1 MVILFRY
8 IVLTLF
14 YSINNRGIFI
24 FSCLILKVVKFTPE
38 HKGVKL
44 EFNQVE
50 INKFKEG
57 DVKTFELIFSSYYKA
72 LVNYANT
79 ILNDADE
86 AEDIVQQVYIMLW
99 EKRLV
104 LEVHTSLRAFLYKS
118 VYNACLNKIKQQKV
132 RSEYAKVV
140 QLNSNIEYQ
149 HEKLVEKE
157 LQKKIDDAIDL
168 LPEQCS
174 KIFKMSRFEQL
185 KYQEIADQL
194 GLSIK
199 TIENQMGK
207 ALKILREQLKEYLPL
222 LIICLTKIVS

>member
-1 MVILFRY
+1 MSY
-8 IVLTLF
+8 IK
-14 YSINNRGIFI
+14 SA
-24 FSCLILKVVKFTPE
+24 KFTPK

-57 DVKTFELIFSSYYKA
+57 DIKSFESIFNAYYKA
-72 LVNYANT
+72 LVGYANT
-79 ILNDADE
+79 MLNDIDE
-86 AEDIVQQVYIMLW
+86 AEDRVQQVYIMLW
-99 EKRLV
+99 EKRTV
-104 LEVHTSLRAFLYKS
+104 IEIHTSLRAFLYKA
-118 VYNACLNKIKQQKV
+118 VHNACLNKIKQQKV
-132 RSEYAKVV
+132 RSEYAKVI
-140 QLNSNIEYQ
+140 QLNNNSDYQ
-149 HEKLVEKE
+149 YEKLEEKE
-157 LQKKIDDAIDL
+157 LQKKIEYAIDL

>member
-1 MVILFRY
+1 ME
-8 IVLTLF
+8 
-14 YSINNRGIFI
+14 INQDEI
-24 FSCLILKVVKFTPE
+24 LILKE
-38 HKGVKL
+38 G
-44 EFNQVE
+44 E
-50 INKFKEG
+50 IGN
-57 DVKTFELIFSSYYKA
+57 FELIFHKYYMA

-79 ILNDADE
+79 ILNDIE
-86 AEDIVQQVYIMLW
+86 ESEDQVQQIYIMLW
-99 EKRLV
+99 EKRAII
-104 LEVHTSLRAFLYKS
+104 EIHTSLRAFLYKA
-118 VYNACLNKIKQQKV
+118 VHNACLNKIKQQKV
-132 RSEYAKVV
+132 RSEYAKEI
-140 QLNSNIEYQ
+140 QLNNNSDYQ
-149 HEKLVEKE
+149 YEKLEVNE
-157 LQKKIDDAIDL
+157 LQKKIDNAIDL

>member
-1 MVILFRY
+1 MQSLKYGFK
-8 IVLTLF
+8 VLL
-14 YSINNRGIFI
+14 INRANNRGIFI
-24 FSCLILKVVKFTPE
+24 FSCLRLKVAKFTPV
-38 HKGVKL
+38 HIGVKL
-44 EFNQVE
+44 EFNQIE

-57 DVKTFELIFSSYYKA
+57 DIKVFESIFSSYYKA

-79 ILNDADE
+79 ILNDINE

-99 EKRLV
+99 EKRSMLD
-104 LEVHTSLRAFLYKS
+104 VHTSFRAFLYKS

-132 RSEYAKVV
+132 RSEYARVV
-140 QLNSNIEYQ
+140 QLNNTIEYQ
-149 HEKLVEKE
+149 NEKLIEKE
-157 LQKKIDDAIDL
+157 LQEKIDDTINL
-168 LPEQCS
+168 LPEQCR

-222 LIICLTKIVS
+222 LIICLTKLLS